1 MLTAIRG
8 TGTAP
13 AFLRLPPRRLVAPL
27 LDHVVR
33 PRAGAGADAELRA
46 FFGTADE
53 DRAR

>member
-33 PRAGAGADAELRA
+33 PGAGADAELRA
-46 FFGTADE
+46 FFGAADE